1 MARSAGCACRP
12 PHAPGREPSSVS
24 MKSTGGR
31 PQTSSILKMAAPLV
45 LSFQMRSLFTFVDLA
60 FAATLGDAAIAAV
73 GGLSF
78 PYEILMAA
86 CWVGVSTGV
95 TSNLSQAMGKR
106 QGQRIDQVLSVSRLV
121 VWSLVPL
128 FTAIAL
134 YIYFGADHMGLDPGL
149 ARKFSVYG
157 AVLIGGAGVTPFSS
171 IIPQLLAQAH
181 HDPNSTMWGGL
192 RSTPNKRRL
201 NPILLFPVS
210 LGVFGIR

>member
-1 MARSAGCACRP
+1 MTSHPAGPVRP
-12 PHAPGREPSSVS
+12 AAPSHPGP
-24 MKSTGGR
+24 
-31 PQTSSILKMAAPLV
+31 SILRLSAPLV
-45 LSFQMRSLFTFVDLA
+45 LSFGMRSLFTFVDIA
-60 FAATLGDAAIAAV
+60 FASTLGDAAIAAV

-157 AVLIGGAGVTPFSS
+157 AVLIGGSAFTAFWS
-171 IIPQLLAQAH
+171 IIPDSIVKAH
-181 HDPNSTMWGGL
+181 HDTKSTMWAGIWSNL
-192 RSTPNKRRL
+192 IRSEEHTAELPSPLQLVCRL
-201 NPILLFPVS
+201 LLAKKKNNAN
-210 LGVFGIR
+210 I

>member
-1 MARSAGCACRP
+1 MPARRP
-12 PHAPGREPSSVS
+12 PPRPEALLEWKAPMTSPPAGPI
-24 MKSTGGR
+24 R
-31 PQTSSILKMAAPLV
+31 PAAPTHPGPSILRLSAPLV

-60 FAATLGDAAIAAV
+60 LAATVGDAAIAAV

-134 YIYFGADHMGLDPGL
+134 YIYFGADHMGLDP
-149 ARKFSVYG
+149 
-157 AVLIGGAGVTPFSS
+157 
-171 IIPQLLAQAH
+171 
-181 HDPNSTMWGGL
+181 
-192 RSTPNKRRL
+192 
-201 NPILLFPVS
+201 
-210 LGVFGIR
+210 